1 MTRGVPIVDTSE
13 PDLIDRI
20 ADSLPVEIRAAY
32 YREMRHC
39 RSLPE
44 NDEMLRILR
53 IMQFLT
59 LLTIQVPERLI
70 AERGRLDDRLN
81 QLTAAIDRWFQA
93 SEANY
98 RNLEERLT
106 RLPAAIAEDISPKAI
121 AGEINENLRQQFVHS
136 TIPQTGTALA
146 AVAKDLRR
154 STGDFA
160 DTAKSLVD
168 QYTGAAEEA
177 RRAIRGIETSIS
189 NATTAAKHATS
200 ELSATFRGARRWAML
215 TTLSVGLCAGL
226 LLGSTIKWPFHR
238 HQIAVGTST
247 TAQEAPNPPLKKTL
261 EGTRAHDPRHVGR

>member
-1 MTRGVPIVDTSE
+1 MTRRISIPDSSE

-20 ADSLPVEIRAAY
+20 ADSLPAEIRADY

-59 LLTIQVPERLI
+59 LLTVQVPERL
-70 AERGRLDDRLN
+70 ATERDRLDNRLN

-106 RLPAAIAEDISPKAI
+106 QLPSAIAQGISPQAI
-121 AGEINENLRQQFVHS
+121 AGEINENLRQQFVRS
-136 TIPQTGTALA
+136 TIPQIGSALS

-154 STGDFA
+154 STGEFA
-160 DTAKSLVD
+160 DTAKSLVN

-189 NATTAAKHATS
+189 NATAAAKHVTS
-200 ELSATFRGARRWAML
+200 ELSATFRGARRWAMV
-215 TTLSVGLCAGL
+215 TTLGIGLCAGVP
-226 LLGSTIKWPFHR
+226 LGSSLKWPFHR
-238 HQIAVGTST
+238 REIAAGPSA
-247 TAQEAPNPPLKKTL
+247 TAQEETTPPMKKTP
-261 EGTRAHDPRHVGR
+261 EGARAHDPRHVGR

>member
-20 ADSLPVEIRAAY
+20 AQSLPAEIRADY

-53 IMQFLT
+53 VMQFLT
-59 LLTIQVPERLI
+59 LLTVQVPERLV
-70 AERGRLDDRLN
+70 AERDRLDNRLN

-106 RLPAAIAEDISPKAI
+106 HLPSAIAQGISPQAI
-121 AGEINENLRQQFVHS
+121 AGEINENLRQQFVQS
-136 TIPQTGTALA
+136 TIPQTGAALA
-146 AVAKDLRR
+146 AVAKDLRKITR
-154 STGDFA
+154 DFA
-160 DTAKSLVD
+160 DIAKSLVD

-177 RRAIRGIETSIS
+177 HRAIRGIETSIS
-189 NATTAAKHATS
+189 NATAAAKHATS
-200 ELSATFRGARRWAML
+200 ELSATFHEARRWAMV
-215 TTLSVGLCAGL
+215 TTLGVGLCAGL

-238 HQIAVGTST
+238 HQMAVGTST
-247 TAQEAPNPPLKKTL
+247 TAQEAPKPPLKRTP
-261 EGTRAHDPRHVGR
+261 EGTSAHDPCHVGR